1 MKIIDNL
8 NIRSF
13 KGIENLELEKCSD
26 INIIVGDNN
35 TCKTTVLEAIQLLQ
49 YPNNF
54 QKLVKVIRKR
64 YIASRRPIGITV
76 LESFLSMF
84 NAKQDDFSK
93 QVKIQFTSN
102 GLKNVLSINGEV
114 KEVFVTEAEL
124 AELSKYQRTRTYEF
138 DEEVPVQEFRGAIDF
153 NDKSVEIFI
162 NEIVDDYRY
171 ARSTSKEYDNVI
183 RMNYLTSV
191 DHINESFSANRIS
204 KTILNDEKSGLLDL
218 IQEFD
223 SDFEGLEIASAKNN
237 PYSATYVKHKK
248 YGFMPLAN
256 YGDGLKKVLALA
268 SIILNTHDG
277 VLLIDEIETA
287 IHTSALGVV
296 FRWLLAVAKRQN
308 IQIFATTH
316 SEEALRHF
324 LLINEEFDI
333 GLSVYRLENFEGEI
347 ICRRF
352 SGEKARRIVI
362 EDGGDLR

>member
-1 MKIIDNL
+1 MKIIENL
-8 NIRSF
+8 NIHSF
-13 KGIENLELEKCSD
+13 KGIINLELEKCSD

-49 YPNNF
+49 YPSDF
-54 QKLVKVIRKR
+54 QKLVRIIRKR
-64 YIASRRPIGITV
+64 YISSRRPTRITV

-93 QVKIQFTSN
+93 HVEIQFTSN
-102 GLKNVLSINGEV
+102 GSENVLNINGEV
-114 KEVFVTEAEL
+114 IEVFVTEAEL
-124 AELSKYQRTRTYEF
+124 EEISKYQRTRKYEF

-153 NDKSVEIFI
+153 NDNSVEIFI

-171 ARSTSKEYDNVI
+171 GRSNSKESDNFI
-183 RMNYLTSV
+183 RVNYLTSV
-191 DHINESFSANRIS
+191 DHINELFSARRIS
-204 KTILNDEKSGLLDL
+204 DAILNDEKSGLLDL

-223 SDFEGLEIASAKNN
+223 SDFEGLEIVSAKNN
-237 PYSATYVKHKK
+237 PFPATYVKHKK
-248 YGFMPLAN
+248 YGYMPLAN

-268 SIILNTHDG
+268 SIILSTHDG

-296 FRWLLAVAKRQN
+296 FRWLLTVAKKQN

-333 GLSVYRLENFEGEI
+333 ELSVYRLENFEGEI
-347 ICRRF
+347 ISRRF